1 MGKIKAGDIV
11 FDERGRPTEV
21 TGVSEIFTDRK
32 CWTVVFSDGSEVVCD
47 DGHLWTV
54 DDEKKYERRKKRT
67 LTTGEIAATFKVRS
81 FRNRYAIDVAA
92 PIDTPEADLP
102 IPPYTLGAWLGDGS
116 SHSNRITTH
125 IDDAEEMAALIR
137 SEGVATSFE
146 RKWSKGNC
154 TEILLDP
161 VTRGD
166 PNICIRGHNN
176 RVTGVYHRIKR
187 GKPVQLCAEC
197 GRQHSKAHQ
206 YGFTPD
212 PVLQRPTIGKCLF
225 EAGLIANKHIPQV
238 YLRASRAQR
247 IALLR
252 GLMDTDGSVTT
263 AGGRCEIS
271 FVDRALVDGTYEL
284 LQTLGIKAKIRERMS
299 SKILPGGKLRQSPP
313 RPYWRIDFVAYADE
327 AVFGLERKA
336 KHLKPREGARV
347 TETKRRRIV
356 DVRPA
361 ESVPVRCISV
371 DTPSHLF
378 LCGRSMIPTHNTESG
393 LNWIGYVVHQAPG
406 PMLSVQPTVDMA
418 KRYSKQRIAPMI
430 EESDSLR
437 DLVKDPRERDSGNT
451 VLAKEFPGGV
461 LVMTGANSAVG
472 LRSMPARY
480 VFLDEVDGYPGDV
493 DGEGD
498 PVALAEARTR
508 TFQRRKVYMVS
519 TPTIAGRSRIEREFS
534 KSDQRRFFLPCPE
547 CGHFQTLKF
556 SQLKWDKGDPTS
568 AQYVCED
575 CGCLLGERHKTEMLR
590 RGEWRATAE
599 GDGRTVGFH
608 LSSLYSPVGWMS
620 WVEIAQRWEAAQGDP
635 DLLKEFVNTVLGETW
650 QQRGDAPEWDHVYQ
664 RRDGYSSGTVPLGA
678 LILFAGVDVQKD
690 RLEVG
695 IWGFG
700 RNRQRWLIEHRV
712 LPGQTNRPEV
722 WRELETMFT
731 ETWRH
736 ESGTE
741 MSVRD
746 WGIDT
751 GAFAPEVGA
760 FVRSQQGRGNVHA
773 VDGLDRYDA
782 AFLGVGGLDITVKGK
797 KLKRGLKTLKIGV
810 SYCKQELV
818 SQLALVRA
826 EDGSY
831 PPGFVHLPSDVTED
845 QVKQLTS
852 ESLVTK
858 RVKGRMK
865 REWQVIEGR
874 RNEVLDCSNYSRG
887 VASMRGW
894 DRWRD
899 ARFNELESILSVNS
913 DADPD
918 HPTPAAVMG
927 KPQRPARRVR
937 HSSWMS

>member
-1 MGKIKAGDIV
+1 
-11 FDERGRPTEV
+11 
-21 TGVSEIFTDRK
+21 
-32 CWTVVFSDGSEVVCD
+32 
-47 DGHLWTV
+47 
-54 DDEKKYERRKKRT
+54 
-67 LTTGEIAATFKVRS
+67 
-81 FRNRYAIDVAA
+81 
-92 PIDTPEADLP
+92 
-102 IPPYTLGAWLGDGS
+102 
-116 SHSNRITTH
+116 
-125 IDDAEEMAALIR
+125 
-137 SEGVATSFE
+137 
-146 RKWSKGNC
+146 
-154 TEILLDP
+154 
-161 VTRGD
+161 
-166 PNICIRGHNN
+166 
-176 RVTGVYHRIKR
+176 
-187 GKPVQLCAEC
+187 
-197 GRQHSKAHQ
+197 
-206 YGFTPD
+206 
-212 PVLQRPTIGKCLF
+212 
-225 EAGLIANKHIPQV
+225 
-238 YLRASRAQR
+238 
-247 IALLR
+247 
-252 GLMDTDGSVTT
+252 
-263 AGGRCEIS
+263 
-271 FVDRALVDGTYEL
+271 
-284 LQTLGIKAKIRERMS
+284 
-299 SKILPGGKLRQSPP
+299 
-313 RPYWRIDFVAYADE
+313 
-327 AVFGLERKA
+327 
-336 KHLKPREGARV
+336 
-347 TETKRRRIV
+347 
-356 DVRPA
+356 
-361 ESVPVRCISV
+361 
-371 DTPSHLF
+371 
-378 LCGRSMIPTHNTESG
+378 MIPTHNTESG

-899 ARFNELESILSVNS
+899 ARFHEMERLLKLEDQIETTSVEQPKVQNVARPRSLSDLSRLLN
-913 DADPD
+913 
-918 HPTPAAVMG
+918 G
-927 KPQRPARRVR
+927 
-937 HSSWMS
+937 